1 MAQNFDLSGSINKKI
16 IKAHAIIVIVV
27 CVIFGIIN
35 FISSQFLIGAVIII
49 AGAVAGIVA
58 NFMKEKLSVV
68 TIGTILSQIQLLII
82 LTASSVKGELHTMFP
97 LMLASMA
104 FAGVYLSLK
113 NLYIHWVI
121 MDAVSL
127 FAFVLKDTFYTG
139 ADMGLLLKGIAGI
152 NIGAFLIR
160 YLVNFSIQQ
169 IESVKSAE
177 AQTAKLLEQVQVQM
191 DESNTLA
198 DNQRQVVSEIAGISE
213 AVNKYSADMKEVAA
227 NISSSSEEQMTEIE
241 RITEEIISVTEENNT
256 SIKEAGEA
264 SAAALKSRELLS
276 ESQVQ
281 MQNMVDAMGEIEGA
295 SAKIQN
301 VVKAIEDIAF
311 QTNILALNASVEAA
325 RAGDLGKG
333 FAVVADE
340 VRNLANKSA
349 EAVQNTT
356 VLIDESLTA
365 VAKGRKIADSVAE
378 KMNEVIATAELSAQH
393 ANNINALTRNQA
405 DSINT
410 VKNHIDNI
418 SQVIS
423 YNTQTANESMR
434 IAAEVAEDA
443 EKMDNIV
450 CTYR

>member
-1 MAQNFDLSGSINKKI
+1 MAQNMDLSGAINAKLL
-16 IKAHAIIVIVV
+16 KAHGIIVVAV
-27 CVIFGIIN
+27 CAIFGIIN
-35 FISSQFLIGAVIII
+35 FISSQFLIGAIII
-49 AGAVAGIVA
+49 AAGVAAGVIA
-58 NFMKEKLSVV
+58 NLMRNKMSIV
-68 TIGTILSQIQLLII
+68 TIGTILTQIQLLII
-82 LTASSVKGELHTMFP
+82 IIASSVKGELHTMFP

-104 FAGVYLSLK
+104 FAGVYLSMR
-113 NLYIHWVI
+113 NLYIHWII
-121 MDAVSL
+121 MDAACVL
-127 FAFVLKDTFYTG
+127 GFVLKDIFYVG
-139 ADMGLLLKGIAGI
+139 ADMGLLLKGVVGI

-160 YLVNFSIQQ
+160 YLVDF
-169 IESVKSAE
+169 SVKQIASVKEAE
-177 AQTAKLLEQVQVQM
+177 ASTADLLEQVKVQM
-191 DESNTLA
+191 DESTVLA
-198 DNQRQVVSEIAGISE
+198 DNQRQVVEQIAEISA

-241 RITEEIISVTEENNT
+241 RITEEMVSVTDENNN
-256 SIKEAGEA
+256 SIAEAEKTA
-264 SAAALKSRELLS
+264 KTAERSRELLS
-276 ESQVQ
+276 ESQAE
-281 MQNMVDAMGEIEGA
+281 MQKMVAAMGEIEAA

-356 VLIDESLTA
+356 VLIDESLVAVSRGRA
-365 VAKGRKIADSVAE
+365 VADVVAG
-378 KMNEVIATAELSAQH
+378 KMDEVIATAEQSAQH
-393 ANNINALTRNQA
+393 AGNINVMTHNQA
-405 DSINT
+405 ESINM

-423 YNTQTANESMR
+423 YNTNTANESMR
-434 IAAEVAEDA
+434 IAAEVAADA

-450 CTYR
+450 STYR

>member
-1 MAQNFDLSGSINKKI
+1 MAQKFDLSGSINKKI
-16 IKAHAIIVIVV
+16 IKAHAIMVV
-27 CVIFGIIN
+27 AVCFIFGILN
-35 FISSQFLIGAVIII
+35 FISSAFVIGVIII
-49 AGAVAGIVA
+49 AAGIAAGLVA
-58 NFMKEKLSVV
+58 NLMRNKLNVV
-68 TIGTILSQIQLLII
+68 AIGTFLTQIQLLII
-82 LTASSVKGELHTMFP
+82 IITSSVKGELHTMFP

-104 FAGVYLSLK
+104 LGGVYLSLR
-113 NLYIHWVI
+113 NLYIHWII
-121 MDAVSL
+121 MDVAAI
-127 FAFVLKDTFYTG
+127 FAFAFKDTFYAG
-139 ADMGLLLKGIAGI
+139 ADMGLLLKGVAGI

-160 YLVNFSIQQ
+160 YVVNFSIKQ
-169 IESVKSAE
+169 IESVKAAE
-177 AQTAKLLEQVQVQM
+177 SKTEKLLQQVRVQM
-191 DESNTLA
+191 DESTVLA
-198 DNQRQVVSEIAGISE
+198 DNQRQVVEQIAEISA

-241 RITEEIISVTEENNT
+241 RITEEMISVTNENNN
-256 SIKEAGEA
+256 SIAEAEKTA
-264 SAAALKSRELLS
+264 KTAEKSRALLS
-276 ESQVQ
+276 ESQAE
-281 MQNMVDAMGEIEGA
+281 MQKMVAAMGEIETT

-349 EAVQNTT
+349 EAVQNTS
-356 VLIDESLTA
+356 VLIDESLAA
-365 VAKGRKIADSVAE
+365 VSRGREIADVVAD
-378 KMNEVIATAELSAQH
+378 KMNEVIVTAEQSAQH
-393 ANNINALTRNQA
+393 AGNINTLTHNQA
-405 DSINT
+405 ESINM

-423 YNTQTANESMR
+423 YNTNTANESMR
-434 IAAEVAEDA
+434 IAASVAADA

>member
-1 MAQNFDLSGSINKKI
+1 MAQNFDFSDVINAKI
-16 IKAHAIIVIVV
+16 LKVHAIIVIAV
-27 CVIFGIIN
+27 CTIFGVIN
-35 FISSQFLIGAVIII
+35 FISSQFLIGAIII
-49 AGAVAGIVA
+49 VAGAAAGIIA
-58 NFMKEKLSVV
+58 YFMKNKMSIV
-68 TIGTILSQIQLLII
+68 TIGTILTQIQLLII
-82 LTASSVKGELHTMFP
+82 IIASSVKGELHTMFP

-104 FAGVYLSLK
+104 FAGVYLSIR

-121 MDAVSL
+121 MDIASIL
-127 FAFVLKDTFYTG
+127 GFAMKDIFYG
-139 ADMGLLLKGIAGI
+139 NADMGILIKGIVGI

-160 YLVNFSIQQ
+160 YLVNFSVKQ
-169 IESVKSAE
+169 IVSVKEAE
-177 AQTAKLLEQVQVQM
+177 AKTASLLEQVRVQM
-191 DESNTLA
+191 EESNVLA
-198 DNQRQVVSEIAGISE
+198 DNQRQVVEQIAGISA

-241 RITEEIISVTEENNT
+241 RITEEIISVTNENKN
-256 SIKEAGEA
+256 SIIEADKTA
-264 SAAALKSRELLS
+264 QTAARSRTLLS
-276 ESQVQ
+276 ESQAE
-281 MQNMVDAMGEIEGA
+281 MNNMVAAMGEIESA
-295 SAKIQN
+295 SQKIQD

-325 RAGDLGKG
+325 RAGELGKG

-356 VLIDESLTA
+356 VLIDESLAAVSKGRRIADA
-365 VAKGRKIADSVAE
+365 VAG
-378 KMNEVIATAELSAQH
+378 KMDEVIATADQSAQH
-393 ANNINALTRNQA
+393 ANNINSLTHNQA
-405 DSINT
+405 ESINT

-423 YNTQTANESMR
+423 YSTGTANESMR
-434 IAAEVAEDA
+434 IAAEVAADA

>member
-1 MAQNFDLSGSINKKI
+1 MAQNIDLSGAINAKLLKL
-16 IKAHAIIVIVV
+16 HSIIVVAV
-27 CVIFGIIN
+27 CAIFGIIN
-35 FISSQFLIGAVIII
+35 FISSQFVIGAIII
-49 AGAVAGIVA
+49 AAGVAAGLIA
-58 NFMKEKLSVV
+58 NLMRNKMSIV
-68 TIGTILSQIQLLII
+68 TIGTILTQIQLFII
-82 LTASSVKGELHTMFP
+82 IVASSVKGELHTMFP

-104 FAGVYLSLK
+104 FAGVYLSLR

-121 MDAVSL
+121 MDVASVL
-127 FAFVLKDTFYTG
+127 GFVFMDAFYG
-139 ADMGLLLKGIAGI
+139 NADMGLLIKGVVGI

-160 YLVNFSIQQ
+160 YLVDF
-169 IESVKSAE
+169 SVKQIVTVKEAE
-177 AQTAKLLEQVQVQM
+177 AQTGKLLEQVQVQM
-191 DESNTLA
+191 DESTVLA
-198 DNQRQVVSEIAGISE
+198 DNQRQVVEQIAEISAD
-213 AVNKYSADMKEVAA
+213 VNRYSADMKEVAA

-241 RITEEIISVTEENNT
+241 RITEEMVSVTDENNN
-256 SIKEAGEA
+256 SIAEAEKTA
-264 SAAALKSRELLS
+264 KTAERSRELLGQ
-276 ESQVQ
+276 SQEE
-281 MQNMVDAMGEIEGA
+281 MQKMVAAMGEIEAA

-356 VLIDESLTA
+356 VLIDESLVA
-365 VAKGRKIADSVAE
+365 VSKGREVANVVAG
-378 KMNEVIATAELSAQH
+378 KMDEVIATAEQSAQH
-393 ANNINALTRNQA
+393 AANINVMTRNQA
-405 DSINT
+405 ESIGM

-423 YNTQTANESMR
+423 YNTNTANESMR
-434 IAAEVAEDA
+434 IAAEVAADA

-450 CTYR
+450 STYR

>member
-49 AGAVAGIVA
+49 AGAAAGIVA

>member
-1 MAQNFDLSGSINKKI
+1 MAQNMDLSGAVNAKLLKV
-16 IKAHAIIVIVV
+16 HGIIVVAV
-27 CVIFGIIN
+27 CAIFGILN
-35 FISSQFLIGAVIII
+35 FISSQFLIGAIII
-49 AGAVAGIVA
+49 AAGAAAGVIA
-58 NFMKEKLSVV
+58 NLMRNKMSIV
-68 TIGTILSQIQLLII
+68 TIGTILTQIQLLII
-82 LTASSVKGELHTMFP
+82 IIASSVKGELHTMFP

-104 FAGVYLSLK
+104 FAGVYLSLC

-121 MDAVSL
+121 MDVACVL
-127 FAFVLKDTFYTG
+127 GFVLKDTFYTG
-139 ADMGLLLKGIAGI
+139 ADMGLLLKGVVGI

-160 YLVNFSIQQ
+160 YLVDFSIKQ
-169 IESVKSAE
+169 IATVKEAE
-177 AQTAKLLEQVQVQM
+177 AQTGKLLEQVQVQM
-191 DESNTLA
+191 DESTVLA
-198 DNQRQVVSEIAGISE
+198 DNQRQVVEQIAEISA

-241 RITEEIISVTEENNT
+241 RITEEMVSVTDENSN
-256 SIKEAGEA
+256 SIAEAEKTA
-264 SAAALKSRELLS
+264 KTAERSRELLGQ
-276 ESQVQ
+276 SQAE
-281 MQNMVDAMGEIEGA
+281 MQKMVAAMGEIEAA

-356 VLIDESLTA
+356 VLIDESLVA
-365 VAKGRKIADSVAE
+365 VSKGREVANVVAG
-378 KMNEVIATAELSAQH
+378 KMDEVIATAEQSAQH
-393 ANNINALTRNQA
+393 AANINVMTRNQA
-405 DSINT
+405 ESIGM

-423 YNTQTANESMR
+423 YNTNTANESMR
-434 IAAEVAEDA
+434 IAAEVAADA

-450 CTYR
+450 STYR